1 MGASRA
7 ARLSEAC
14 ATVETVRR
22 IHPDVEDDPDLAAAY
37 TYPRDRWLR
46 LNMVASADGAAWMK
60 GLSAG
65 LSGQGDRR
73 IFGVLRGLADV
84 VLAGASTVRTEGY
97 GPARPRESWTV
108 LREGR
113 TPAPPVAVV
122 TRRLD
127 LDLGGPLFTEAEPY
141 ARPIVITTE
150 SAPQDRLEE
159 AAKNADVVIAG
170 EERVGMLT
178 AVREL
183 RARGL
188 GRILCEGGPRLNA
201 QLAGAELVDEVSLTI
216 SPLLLGGDAARI
228 LNGVA
233 SQTSLVLAQVLE
245 EDGFLFC
252 RYVREAQDGPAG

>member
-1 MGASRA
+1 M
-7 ARLSEAC
+7 
-14 ATVETVRR
+14 RR
-22 IHPDVEDDPDLAAAY
+22 IHPDVEEDPDLVAAY

-46 LNMVASADGAAWMK
+46 LNMVTSADGAAWMK

-97 GPARPRESWTV
+97 GPARPRESWTA

-113 TPAPPVAVV
+113 PPAPPIAVV

-141 ARPIVITTE
+141 ARPIIITTE
-150 SAPQDRLEE
+150 SAPQDRLDE
-159 AAKNADVVIAG
+159 AAKNADVIIAG
-170 EERVGMLT
+170 EERVDMLA
-178 AVREL
+178 AVRDL
-183 RARGL
+183 RGRGL

-201 QLAGAELVDEVSLTI
+201 QLAAAGLVDEVSLTI